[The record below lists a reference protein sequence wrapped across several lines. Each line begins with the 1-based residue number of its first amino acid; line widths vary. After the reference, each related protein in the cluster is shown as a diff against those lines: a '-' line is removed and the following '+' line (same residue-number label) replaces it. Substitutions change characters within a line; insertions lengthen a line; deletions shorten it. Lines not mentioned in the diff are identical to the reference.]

1 MRITPED
8 QATLK
13 KKFPK
18 FSKITAC
25 MCNNP
30 EYGVSLSPAA
40 KRWLNHA
47 KTPLKS
53 NVKSK
58 VVSARV
64 NDREKAILSELARE
78 LGVTVGELIKKLIEE
93 KINDKSVCEG
103 LSEQEGRMPDGMREV
118 PEILRDKEEG
128 VRSEEASV

>member
-8 QATLK
+8 QAIIK
-13 KKFPK
+13 KRFPK
-18 FSKITAC
+18 FSKIQAC

-30 EYGVSLSPAA
+30 EYGVSLSPQA
-40 KRWLNHA
+40 KRWLNRM
-47 KTPLKS
+47 KNPTQS

-78 LGVTVGELIKKLIEE
+78 LGVTVGELIKQSIHNI
-93 KINDKSVCEG
+93 INERENKN
-103 LSEQEGRMPDGMREV
+103 EQSD
-118 PEILRDKEEG
+118 
-128 VRSEEASV
+128 